1 MTTATRKTKASKPI
15 PQIEVPPQVGIREL
29 RQSASQILAKVKEGT
44 VYEITDRGVPVARII
59 PVTASLY
66 EEYLA
71 AGLITA
77 AQNPD
82 WRFTLPTAKLKGKKT
97 STEILMEMR
106 AEERY

>member
-1 MTTATRKTKASKPI
+1 MTTGTKKEKIAKPTS
-15 PQIEVPPQVGIREL
+15 EVDLNPQVGIREL
-29 RQSASQILAKVKEGT
+29 RQSASQILAKVKAGT

-59 PVTASLY
+59 PLNASVY
-66 EEYLA
+66 EEYLV
-71 AGLITA
+71 AGLITP

-82 WRFTLPTAKLKGKKT
+82 WHFTLPTAKLKGKRT